1 MDVCAGIFGW
11 ASMASIRFWR
21 FAIVLSFVMTE
32 VSRPLMCFYKVYNY
46 CVWVSNI
53 VVDEVCISDIWVCC
67 PFCFFYSSNTVRY
80 ASVRVFVNSAS
91 VLDLFVLSVS
101 SIVNRSSILEL
112 LDSIHS
118 LRSVTSLR
126 ILETSTRVV
135 DAAALSVFIIFLF
148 SPIP

>member
-1 MDVCAGIFGW
+1 MDVCAGILGW

-21 FAIVLSFVMTE
+21 FAIVLSFVVTE

-46 CVWVSNI
+46 WVWVSSI
-53 VVDEVCISDIWVCC
+53 VVYDVCSSDMWVCC
-67 PFCFFYSSNTVRY
+67 PFCIFYSSNTVRY

-91 VLDLFVLSVS
+91 VLVLFTLSFS
-101 SIVNRSSILEL
+101 STVNRSSILEL

-118 LRSVTSLR
+118 SRSVTSLR

-135 DAAALSVFIIFLF
+135 DAAALSVFIIFLL